1 MSQAPKG
8 RAVIEMLLDTN
19 QLTKSLKKV
28 EDNFKKVG
36 ANILKIGAGFTGF
49 GAGLIGALVVASNE
63 AGDAAEIFNRFEAV
77 FKGASREVRAFG
89 AEVAKSIGRSEK
101 DVAEALS
108 VYQSFFI
115 GLGKGDKEA
124 TELSKTLTTLA
135 LDFASFNNLSDADAQ
150 RRFVSGLSGSAEVF
164 DRFGINIKAAALDQK
179 LLQQGLNKTTA
190 TASENE
196 KVMARLAIIVEALGR
211 QGALGDAVKTA
222 GSYSNVVK
230 RLTAAFTDLK
240 VAIGDAVLGDITAF
254 NSKLASTI
262 NNIKNF
268 IKQNEGLVKSALIA
282 GAALIAAGAIVSSIG
297 VSFIAAG
304 FAISGLSS
312 TIAIVASSITL
323 VVTSLT
329 ALGSA
334 VIAVLSS
341 PLATLAIAI
350 GAIAVSTLDLKSG
363 LDDLRKS
370 ASSDFS
376 SAFLKAKDS
385 FDLLKRAVLAGDLKL
400 AFQILAKG
408 IELFFRQA
416 FNSIIG
422 TFDIWVANSLNGV
435 NEISS
440 AFNKLGAEIVASLAG
455 SVVQASQAAD
465 LIKNTFISAFK
476 GIETVIAIVTAEI
489 KKTWLNLTGLVEA
502 GIAFK
507 DDGFE
512 GLDKV
517 LEKVQADKD
526 LIEKELEKTISANI
540 NLEANLGDSDFTK
553 QAKAFSDGAKD
564 ALLDVDK
571 DREAQTKKLFNDLS
585 IADKSRVDEIK
596 KLADDFKF
604 LGLAVK
610 RAEAVQTKKNLSD
623 KDTGKDS
630 ANAIKSLI
638 PKFGALV
645 ETGSGGALKLFGTQN
660 NPLVK
665 EQIKTNKTLLV
676 IANNTE
682 GLTVK

>member
-8 RAVIEMLLDTN
+8 RAVISMLLDTN
-19 QLTKSLKKV
+19 QLTKSLRKV
-28 EDNFKKVG
+28 EANFKQVG

-49 GAGLIGALVVASNE
+49 GAGLVGSLVVAANE
-63 AGDAAEIFNRFEAV
+63 AGDAAEIFNRFDAV
-77 FKGASREVRAFG
+77 FKGAAKEVRAF
-89 AEVAKSIGRSEK
+89 ATEVSKSIGRSEK
-101 DVAEALS
+101 DVLEALS

-115 GLGKGDKEA
+115 GLGKREKEA

-135 LDFASFNNLSDADAQ
+135 LDFASFNNLSDEDAQ
-150 RRFVSGLSGSAEVF
+150 GRFIAGLSGSSEVF
-164 DRFGINIKAAALDQK
+164 DKFGINIKAAALDQK

-196 KVMARLAIIVEALGR
+196 KVMARLAIITEALGR
-211 QGALGDAVKTA
+211 QGALGDAIKTA

-230 RLTAAFTDLK
+230 KLAAAFTDLK

-254 NSKLASTI
+254 NAKLAESV
-262 NNIKNF
+262 NRIKDF
-268 IKQNEGLVKSALIA
+268 IKDNAGLVKSALLLGA
-282 GAALIAAGAIVSSIG
+282 GFIAAGALISTFGI
-297 VSFIAAG
+297 SFIGAG
-304 FAISGLSS
+304 LAISGLSS
-312 TIAIVASSITL
+312 IITL
-323 VVTSLT
+323 VIT
-329 ALGSA
+329 AVASLGS
-334 VIAVLSS
+334 VITGVSAAILS
-341 PLATLAIAI
+341 LNVFIGVGLILGTLLSTVFDLRSEIDKLKKS
-350 GAIAVSTLDLKSG
+350 VST
-363 LDDLRKS
+363 
-370 ASSDFS
+370 DFS
-376 SAFLKAKDS
+376 SAFSKAKDN

-400 AFQILAKG
+400 SFQILAKG
-408 IELFFRQA
+408 IELFFRQD

-596 KLADDFKF
+596 ELADDLKF

-630 ANAIKSLI
+630 ANAIKSLM
-638 PKFGALV
+638 PRFGALV
-645 ETGSGGALKLFGTQN
+645 ETGSGRAVKLFGTQK

-665 EQIKTNKTLLV
+665 EQIKTNKTLLI

-682 GLTVK
+682 GLTVR